1 MAYTTPATG
10 NILKKWETDYFAEY
24 VRESGFNP
32 YMGSGTNSPFV
43 VKKQL
48 IQGGQVIT
56 VPLVSALTGSNVGTG
71 TLVGNEESLGN
82 YSYDLKPYWH
92 RYAVAIKKSD
102 EQNSVIDLLNASR
115 DMLKVRDMDD
125 MRDSIKECIPQG
137 IGNEADPWGTIELAD
152 LGYCEIFDFKCAA
165 SRTCD
170 AWVVGGPNTGEA
182 KDEDMEEG
190 EDYEEKS

>member
-1 MAYTTPATG
+1 MATSYPKSLQGAMDKMMSDSDTSECPAPTQDITL
-10 NILKKWETDYFAEY
+10 NLKNRAKAITAAKYGPE
-24 VRESGFNP
+24 NP
-32 YMGSGTNSPFV
+32 
-43 VKKQL
+43 
-48 IQGGQVIT
+48 
-56 VPLVSALTGSNVGTG
+56 ALP
-71 TLVGNEESLGN
+71 NEAF
-82 YSYDLKPYWH
+82 W
-92 RYAVAIKKSD
+92 RRKSD
-102 EQNSVIDLLNASR
+102 TWDVSIDDAKMSLCGNCAAFNVS
-115 DMLKVRDMDD
+115 
-125 MRDSIKECIPQG
+125 DSIKECIAQG